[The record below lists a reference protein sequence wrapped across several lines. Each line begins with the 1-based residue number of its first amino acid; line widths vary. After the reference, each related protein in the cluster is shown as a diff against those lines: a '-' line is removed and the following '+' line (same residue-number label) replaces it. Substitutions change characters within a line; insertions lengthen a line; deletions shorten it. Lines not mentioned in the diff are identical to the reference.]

1 MTELE
6 RLTEK
11 LQSIFDSYKTDWIN
25 FYDDINNSEIV
36 KRNNTNYSKTK
47 IVKIFV
53 ANEQE
58 KYSLIHTFTHSLIP
72 QCGRKKDS
80 FTSPMVAYRIAVR
93 MHKCLMLTS
102 TKIF

>member
-36 KRNNTNYSKTK
+36 KRNNKSFYKAISEKMKTEMIKDYVNYNVDDKIRTNLAQYY
-47 IVKIFV
+47 FD
-53 ANEQE
+53 EFD
-58 KYSLIHTFTHSLIP
+58 YLRP
-72 QCGRKKDS
+72 QC
-80 FTSPMVAYRIAVR
+80 
-93 MHKCLMLTS
+93 
-102 TKIF
+102 

>member
-36 KRNNTNYSKTK
+36 KRNNKSFYKAISEKMKTEMIKDYVNYNVDDKIRTNLAQYY
-47 IVKIFV
+47 FD
-53 ANEQE
+53 EFD
-58 KYSLIHTFTHSLIP
+58 SLYP
-72 QCGRKKDS
+72 R
-80 FTSPMVAYRIAVR
+80 Y
-93 MHKCLMLTS
+93 
-102 TKIF
+102 